1 MTRHYPPLGISSKDY
16 YFNHVKG
23 LSNSGLTRVEDWLKG
38 QMDKPIPEKA
48 FRFGSLVDAML
59 TQPEELDEDATD
71 MELLSAIKVKNAILA
86 HPLGR
91 TLLTYAEP
99 QAIVTNEIL
108 VDFEG
113 IEKRVLA
120 KCMLDGYLPKF
131 GIGKDDKT
139 TAARSQ
145 AQFESSID
153 RFNYDRQAYWYME
166 IAELDRFVFIGASKT
181 RIGEV
186 FIKIIKRGDPLWLS
200 GKEKA
205 SALAYYSDVATI

>member
-1 MTRHYPPLGISSKDY
+1 MMRHYPPEGMSSKEY
-16 YFNHVKG
+16 YFNHVNG

-38 QMDKPIPEKA
+38 KMDKPIPEKA
-48 FRFGSLVDAML
+48 FRFGSLVDAL
-59 TQPEELDEDATD
+59 ISQPEELEEDASD
-71 MELLSAIKVKNAILA
+71 LELLSAIKVKEAIMA

-91 TLLTYAEP
+91 TLIQYSEP
-99 QAIVTNEIL
+99 QAIVTKEIL
-108 VDFEG
+108 VEFEG
-113 IEKRVLA
+113 IEKRILA
-120 KCMLDGYLPKF
+120 KCMFDGYLPKF

-139 TAARSQ
+139 TAARTQ

-166 IAELDRFVFIGASKT
+166 VGELDRFVFIGASKSKV
-181 RIGEV
+181 GDV

-205 SALAYYSDVATI
+205 SALAYYSDVVTI

>member
-1 MTRHYPPLGISSKDY
+1 MGDHFSMLLIT
-16 YFNHVKG
+16 
-23 LSNSGLTRVEDWLKG
+23 
-38 QMDKPIPEKA
+38 A
-48 FRFGSLVDAML
+48 FVINGSLA
-59 TQPEELDEDATD
+59 
-71 MELLSAIKVKNAILA
+71 LLAILLHYEA
-86 HPLGR
+86 LF
-91 TLLTYAEP
+91 
-99 QAIVTNEIL
+99 Q
-108 VDFEG
+108 
-113 IEKRVLA
+113 
-120 KCMLDGYLPKF
+120 LDGYLPKF